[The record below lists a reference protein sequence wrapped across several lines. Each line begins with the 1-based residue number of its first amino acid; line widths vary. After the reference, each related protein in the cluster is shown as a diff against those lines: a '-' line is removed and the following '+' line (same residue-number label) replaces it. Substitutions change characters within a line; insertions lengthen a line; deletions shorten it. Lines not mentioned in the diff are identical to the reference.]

1 MDKHNQLYNSPI
13 FPDKL
18 TDGVVLY
25 DLAVLMA
32 MHGLAA
38 SGESVD
44 VGRRAVDIANSTLH
58 AMLKDHYDG
67 ASHEG

>member
-1 MDKHNQLYNSPI
+1 MNHQTVYNSPI

-18 TDGVVLY
+18 TDGLVLY

-38 SGESVD
+38 SGESLG
-44 VGRRAVDIANSTLH
+44 VGRRAVDIANDTLG
-58 AMLKDHYDG
+58 AMLLDHYKGHSD
-67 ASHEG
+67 A

>member
-1 MDKHNQLYNSPI
+1 MDRQTVYNSPI

-38 SGESVD
+38 SGEIIE
-44 VGRRAVDIANSTLH
+44 VGRRAVDIANDTLG
-58 AMLKDHYDG
+58 AMLKDHYGDK
-67 ASHEG
+67 HEG